1 MKSAL
6 KKTLCLCLVVMMTLS
21 LTGCVADLAEGAFFL
36 YLIAAGDDRAEKTD
50 IFEFVRENEEELLA
64 AIEKGEAESFENRD
78 VVKSVY
84 ESERYIEFSC
94 GGSGIAPSG
103 TYVGFCYTPDGK
115 MAVIGESPSF
125 VENLLP
131 CGDGFEWRE
140 TDGDNRYY
148 TEQICGH
155 FWYYE
160 QSF

>member
-1 MKSAL
+1 MK
-6 KKTLCLCLVVMMTLS
+6 KILCLCLVVGMALS
-21 LTGCVADLAEGAFFL
+21 LTGCVDDLVGGAFFL
-36 YLIAAGDDRAEKTD
+36 YLIETGNDRAPKDE
-50 IFEFVRENEEELLA
+50 IFEFVRENEKELLA

-125 VENLLP
+125 AEKLLP

-140 TDGDNRYY
+140 ANGDNRYY